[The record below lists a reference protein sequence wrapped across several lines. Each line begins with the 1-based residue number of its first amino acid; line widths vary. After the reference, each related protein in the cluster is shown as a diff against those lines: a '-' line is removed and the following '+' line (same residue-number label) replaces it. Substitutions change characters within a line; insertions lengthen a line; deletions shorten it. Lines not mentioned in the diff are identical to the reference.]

1 MKLLPRPDL
10 LVCAECD
17 AVYQRRRLAAGQ
29 RLRCQRCG
37 ATLGVGHWLSA
48 DGQLALTLAAL
59 VVLVIASTNPIV
71 TLDLGGN
78 RSVAT
83 FFEAIGA
90 TWASGEHLVAALAAA
105 TAFVFPLAVVLLR
118 VWVLLPMLRHHPLR
132 GFVPAMRALR
142 FALRWSMVEVFLIG
156 VLIAVV
162 RSAGVSHV
170 VAGPGM
176 LAYVVLVVLIAAI
189 QSSGMHA
196 LWELTE
202 DSQAM
207 TGHQTAA
214 LRTKPGAAEDAA

>member
-1 MKLLPRPDL
+1 MDLLPRPDL

-17 AVYQRRRLAAGQ
+17 AVYRRRRLKAGQ

-37 ATLGVGHWLSA
+37 TTLGVGHWLSA

-59 VVLVIASTNPIV
+59 VVLFIASTNPIV

-83 FFEAIGA
+83 FFVAIA
-90 TWASGEHLVAALAAA
+90 STWRSGEHLVAALAAA
-105 TAFVFPLAVVLLR
+105 TAFAFPLAVVVLR
-118 VWVLLPMLRHHPLR
+118 IWVLLPMLRHHPLR

-142 FALRWSMVEVFLIG
+142 FALRWSMVEVFMIG
-156 VLIAVV
+156 VLVALV
-162 RSAGVSHV
+162 RTAGVSHV
-170 VAGPGM
+170 VVGPGL

-189 QSSGMHA
+189 QSSGVHA

-202 DSQAM
+202 AEPAAA
-207 TGHQTAA
+207 GTAA
-214 LRTKPGAAEDAA
+214 AAPVRGFHR